1 MPDIRIITRSK
12 MTGLEPAS
20 RPETMY
26 DGLVAA
32 EREHADPITWVEL
45 GDGVAKGKTENP
57 DPMGRMLRV
66 IVADVSALDPGEV
79 LDLADWV
86 VGNIA

>member
-20 RPETMY
+20 SLCETMY

-32 EREHADPITWVEL
+32 QEEHAEQITWVDL
-45 GDGVAKGKTENP
+45 SDGVAKGKTSSAASAP
-57 DPMGRMLRV
+57 LRV
-66 IVADVSALDPGEV
+66 VVADISALDPGEV

-86 VGNIA
+86 AGNVA

>member
-45 GDGVAKGKTENP
+45 GDGAAKGRTNGATMTP
-57 DPMGRMLRV
+57 LRV
-66 IVADVSALDPGEV
+66 VVADVSALDPGEV
-79 LDLADWV
+79 LALADWV